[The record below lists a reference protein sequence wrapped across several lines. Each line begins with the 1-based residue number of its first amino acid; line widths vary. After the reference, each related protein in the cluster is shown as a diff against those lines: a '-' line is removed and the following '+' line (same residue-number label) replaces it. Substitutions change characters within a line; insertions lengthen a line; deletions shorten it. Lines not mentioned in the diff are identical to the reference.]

1 MVFSAQDTL
10 GKYRRKIFLAI
21 LIGGLHSRGTRLAP
35 FSFLG
40 EVGREMKSISLCLVL
55 ALEDPKA
62 FRDT

>member
-35 FSFLG
+35 FSSLG
-40 EVGREMKSISLCLVL
+40 EVGKGNEVYIFMSSLGLGR
-55 ALEDPKA
+55 P
-62 FRDT
+62 